1 MCGDDKPTV
10 AEARHAARIVFL
22 GEVIALE
29 YEPVAPTQS
38 GKAREELTARFH
50 VERVWKG
57 NLAREVVLFTEQ
69 YQAPDFSISVV
80 ICAYQFT
87 VGKRYVVFAGVSSAD
102 QKPRALYCS
111 RTAEVEK
118 AREDLRALG
127 RGKKPRKAA
136 GQLSQTAKP
145 NKALQLT
152 AR

>member
-1 MCGDDKPTV
+1 MCGNIPSV
-10 AEARHAARIVFL
+10 GEARRTAHIVFL
-22 GEVIALE
+22 GKV
-29 YEPVAPTQS
+29 VASEFEQGAAS
-38 GKAREELTARFH
+38 RNEKGAQELAARFR

-69 YQAPDFSISVV
+69 YQSPDFSISVV
-80 ICAYQFT
+80 ICAPQFT
-87 VGKRYVVFAGVSSAD
+87 VGKRYVIYAGFSSSD

-111 RTAEVEK
+111 RTSEVEK
-118 AREDLRALG
+118 AREDLRLLG

-136 GQLSQTAKP
+136 GHLSQTAKP